1 MVKQSLRA
9 APLEL
14 KWRELAKQRCT
25 EKGERLTEARL
36 AVYAEM
42 VSLGRPLSAYE
53 LIGLLEERQE
63 RKIAPLTVYRHLDF
77 LKRTGLVHRLQS
89 TQTYFPCDHPGHTHE
104 NPFLLCSS
112 CGHVDEVASKGLET
126 LINQITDEHG
136 FRPDDTVVEVKGVC
150 GTCAGASERD

>member
-1 MVKQSLRA
+1 MAKQSTKA
-9 APLEL
+9 APLAV
-14 KWRELAKQRCT
+14 KWRELARKQCA

-53 LIGLLEERQE
+53 LIALLEERQE

-89 TQTYFPCDHPGHTHE
+89 TQTYFPCDHPGHAHE
-104 NPFLLCSS
+104 NQFLLCSS

-136 FRPDDTVVEVKGVC
+136 FRPADTVVEVKGVC
-150 GTCAGASERD
+150 GTCAEDSQLG